1 MTDLKD
7 KLKNMKDK
15 VTGETQ
21 EAVGKLTDNE
31 ELELKGKIQ
40 SAKADVVKVS
50 NANPIT
56 IFNLNEFFIFSCYL
70 LIILCLFYNL
80 IK

>member
-40 SAKADVVKVS
+40 SAKADVVKKISEKKDELVEK
-50 NANPIT
+50 I
-56 IFNLNEFFIFSCYL
+56 NEKIEDL
-70 LIILCLFYNL
+70 DD
-80 IK
+80 KK